1 LLWKR
6 KQIAEFEKN
15 GTIELDIGSTSTP
28 TTANSATDVRGQ
40 SEVVTMRSLGP
51 VTDSKN

>member
-15 GTIELDIGSTSTP
+15 GTIEMDTSTP
-28 TTANSATDVRGQ
+28 TTANSATDARGQ
-40 SEVVTMRSLGP
+40 SEQVTMRSLGP